1 MNLVLIL
8 QLIVAIGLLNVWLL
22 RSKKSTE
29 YRGKAASN
37 LKEEFLAYGLPV
49 WFFYLIGALK
59 IGAAL
64 ALIAGV
70 WMPELLP
77 FASGLVIVLMLGALS
92 MHIKVKDPIK
102 KSLPAALMLI
112 MSAGI
117 FFLQS

>member
-22 RSKKSTE
+22 RSKKSTD
-29 YRGKAASN
+29 YRGKSASN

-49 WFFYLIGALK
+49 WFFYLIGTLK

-64 ALIAGV
+64 ALVAGI

-77 FASGLVIVLMLGALS
+77 FASGLVMALMVGALL
-92 MHIKVKDPIK
+92 MHIKVKDPAK
-102 KSLPAALMLI
+102 KSLPAVLMLI
-112 MSAGI
+112 MSGGI
-117 FFLQS
+117 FFLV